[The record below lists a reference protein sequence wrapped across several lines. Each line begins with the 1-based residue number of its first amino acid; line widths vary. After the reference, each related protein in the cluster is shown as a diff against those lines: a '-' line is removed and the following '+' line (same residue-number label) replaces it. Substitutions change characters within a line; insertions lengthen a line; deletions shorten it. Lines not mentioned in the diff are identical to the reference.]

1 MQHREQSCKPNAEKW
16 PVCTMRYRSH
26 GVTRVTGV
34 TYIARPHPA
43 PTSRRRADGG
53 RATGQSVTFSSI
65 SVTSAAIGERSLRV
79 RVTWAKSGWP
89 LSFSTTA
96 TTPS

>member
-1 MQHREQSCKPNAEKW
+1 MQTERGKMTRLRHAR
-16 PVCTMRYRSH
+16 T
-26 GVTRVTGV
+26 VTRARQEAVPYAAPPAGSARRDGV
-34 TYIARPHPA
+34 RGAQR
-43 PTSRRRADGG
+43 
-53 RATGQSVTFSSI
+53 VTFSSI

-79 RVTWAKSGWP
+79 SVTWANRGWP